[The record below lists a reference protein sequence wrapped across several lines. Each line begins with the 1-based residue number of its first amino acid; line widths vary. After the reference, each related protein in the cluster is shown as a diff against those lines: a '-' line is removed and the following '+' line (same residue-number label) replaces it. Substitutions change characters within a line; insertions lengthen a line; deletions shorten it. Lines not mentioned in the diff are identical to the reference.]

1 MQQVV
6 TTMKTTIKLSGSMA
20 QRFGRTHRRAL
31 TSANEVFRALSNTI
45 DGFDAYLREARAKGL
60 DFVIFRDRRNIGYE
74 EFETLG
80 PGDELRIIPVI
91 RGSKRAGLFQAV
103 LGAALIA
110 GGIAL
115 GPAGAA
121 LIGKGA
127 ALNVAL
133 VGASMA
139 VGGVVQMLSPQVSG
153 LRMRQEPDNK
163 PSYAFGGPVN
173 TTASGN
179 PVPLLY
185 GQREIGGA
193 IISAGVYAE
202 DQQ

>member
-1 MQQVV
+1 MEKRTV
-6 TTMKTTIKLSGSMA
+6 IKLSGSIA

-31 TSANEVFRALSNTI
+31 SSASEVFRALSSTV
-45 DGFDAYLREARAKGL
+45 DGFEDYLREARARGL
-60 DFVIFRDRRNIGYE
+60 DFVIFRDRRNIGQE
-74 EFETLG
+74 EFSLLG

-91 RGSKRAGLFQAV
+91 RGSKRAGIFQAV

-115 GPAGAA
+115 GPAGAG
-121 LIGKGA
+121 LIGKGV

-139 VGGVVQMLSPQVSG
+139 LGGVVQLLSPQVAG
-153 LRMRQEPDNK
+153 MRMRQDPDNK

-193 IISAGVYAE
+193 IISAGIYAE

>member
-1 MQQVV
+1 MEKRTV
-6 TTMKTTIKLSGSMA
+6 IKLSGSMA

-31 TSANEVFRALSNTI
+31 SSASEVFRALSSTV
-45 DGFDAYLREARAKGL
+45 DGFEDYLREVRARGL
-60 DFVIFRDRRNIGYE
+60 DFVIFRDRRNIGQE
-74 EFETLG
+74 EFSLLG

-91 RGSKRAGLFQAV
+91 RGSKRAGIFQAV

-115 GPAGAA
+115 GPAGAG
-121 LIGKGA
+121 LIGKGV

-139 VGGVVQMLSPQVSG
+139 LGGVVQLLSPQVAG
-153 LRMRQEPDNK
+153 MRMRQDPDNK

-193 IISAGVYAE
+193 IISAGIYAE

>member
-1 MQQVV
+1 MER
-6 TTMKTTIKLSGSMA
+6 KTVIKLSGSMA

-31 TSANEVFRALSNTI
+31 TSASEVFRALSNTI

-60 DFVIFRDRRNIGYE
+60 DFVIFRDRRNIGHE
-74 EFETLG
+74 EFELLG

-91 RGSKRAGLFQAV
+91 RGSKRAGVFQALLGTALV
-103 LGAALIA
+103 AAAIWMPGVSIAASNIMFPVGAA
-110 GGIAL
+110 
-115 GPAGAA
+115 
-121 LIGKGA
+121 
-127 ALNVAL
+127 
-133 VGASMA
+133 MA
-139 VGGVVQMLSPQVSG
+139 VGGVLQMLSPQVSG

>member
-1 MQQVV
+1 MER
-6 TTMKTTIKLSGSMA
+6 KTVIKLSGSMA

-31 TSANEVFRALSNTI
+31 TSASEVFRALSNTI
-45 DGFDAYLREARAKGL
+45 AGFDAYLREARAKGL
-60 DFVIFRDRRNIGYE
+60 DFVIFRDRRNIGHE
-74 EFETLG
+74 EFELLG

-91 RGSKRAGLFQAV
+91 RGSKRAGVFQALLGTALV
-103 LGAALIA
+103 AAAIWMPGVSIAASNLMFSVGAA
-110 GGIAL
+110 
-115 GPAGAA
+115 
-121 LIGKGA
+121 
-127 ALNVAL
+127 
-133 VGASMA
+133 MA

-173 TTASGN
+173 TTASGH

-185 GQREIGGA
+185 GQRGIGGA
-193 IISAGVYAE
+193 IISAGIYAE

>member
-1 MQQVV
+1 MER
-6 TTMKTTIKLSGSMA
+6 KTVIKLSGSMA

-31 TSANEVFRALSNTI
+31 TSASEVFRALSNTI

-60 DFVIFRDRRNIGYE
+60 DFVIFRDRRNIGHE
-74 EFETLG
+74 EFELPG

-91 RGSKRAGLFQAV
+91 RGNKRAGVFRALLGTALVAAAIWMPGVSIAASDIMFPV
-103 LGAALIA
+103 GAA
-110 GGIAL
+110 
-115 GPAGAA
+115 
-121 LIGKGA
+121 
-127 ALNVAL
+127 
-133 VGASMA
+133 MA

>member
-1 MQQVV
+1 MER
-6 TTMKTTIKLSGSMA
+6 KTVIKLSGSMA

-31 TSANEVFRALSNTI
+31 TSASEVFRALSNTI
-45 DGFDAYLREARAKGL
+45 AGFDAYLREARAKGL
-60 DFVIFRDRRNIGYE
+60 DFVIFRDRRNIGHE
-74 EFETLG
+74 EFELLG

-91 RGSKRAGLFQAV
+91 RGSKRAGVFQALLGTALV
-103 LGAALIA
+103 AAAIWMPGVSIAASNLMFSVGAA
-110 GGIAL
+110 
-115 GPAGAA
+115 
-121 LIGKGA
+121 
-127 ALNVAL
+127 
-133 VGASMA
+133 MA

-153 LRMRQEPDNK
+153 LRMRQDPDNK

-193 IISAGVYAE
+193 IISAGIYTE

>member
-1 MQQVV
+1 MER
-6 TTMKTTIKLSGSMA
+6 KTVIKLSGSMA

-31 TSANEVFRALSNTI
+31 TSASEVFRALSNTI

-60 DFVIFRDRRNIGYE
+60 DFVIFRDRRNIGHE
-74 EFETLG
+74 EFELLG

-91 RGSKRAGLFQAV
+91 RGSKRAGVFQALLGTALV
-103 LGAALIA
+103 AAAIWMLGVSIAASNIMFPVGAA
-110 GGIAL
+110 
-115 GPAGAA
+115 
-121 LIGKGA
+121 
-127 ALNVAL
+127 
-133 VGASMA
+133 MA

>member
-1 MQQVV
+1 MEK
-6 TTMKTTIKLSGSMA
+6 KTVIKLSGSMA

-31 TSANEVFRALSNTI
+31 TSASEVFRALSNTI

-60 DFVIFRDRRNIGYE
+60 DFVIFRDRRNIGHE
-74 EFETLG
+74 EFELLG

-91 RGSKRAGLFQAV
+91 RGSKRAGVFQALLGTALV
-103 LGAALIA
+103 AAAIWMPGVSIAASNLMFSVGAA
-110 GGIAL
+110 
-115 GPAGAA
+115 
-121 LIGKGA
+121 
-127 ALNVAL
+127 
-133 VGASMA
+133 MA
-139 VGGVVQMLSPQVSG
+139 VGGVVQMLSPQVAG
-153 LRMRQEPDNK
+153 LRMRQDPENK

-193 IISAGVYAE
+193 IISAGIYAE

>member
-1 MQQVV
+1 
-6 TTMKTTIKLSGSMA
+6 MA
-20 QRFGRTHRRAL
+20 LYA
-31 TSANEVFRALSNTI
+31 A
-45 DGFDAYLREARAKGL
+45 
-60 DFVIFRDRRNIGYE
+60 
-74 EFETLG
+74 
-80 PGDELRIIPVI
+80 
-91 RGSKRAGLFQAV
+91 AG
-103 LGAALIA
+103 
-110 GGIAL
+110 
-115 GPAGAA
+115 
-121 LIGKGA
+121 
-127 ALNVAL
+127 
-133 VGASMA
+133 SMA

-202 DQQ
+202 ESAINQTTYCKPPDGGFFMDAI

>member
-1 MQQVV
+1 MEKRTV
-6 TTMKTTIKLSGSMA
+6 IKLSGSMA

-31 TSANEVFRALSNTI
+31 SSASEVFRALSSTVG
-45 DGFDAYLREARAKGL
+45 GFEDYLREARARGL
-60 DFVIFRDRRNIGYE
+60 DFVIFRDRRNIGQE
-74 EFETLG
+74 EFSLLG

-91 RGSKRAGLFQAV
+91 RGSKRAGIFQAV

-115 GPAGAA
+115 GPAGAG
-121 LIGKGA
+121 LIGKGV

-139 VGGVVQMLSPQVSG
+139 LGGVVQLLSPQVAG
-153 LRMRQEPDNK
+153 MRMRQDPDNK

-193 IISAGVYAE
+193 IISAGIYAE

>member
-1 MQQVV
+1 MER
-6 TTMKTTIKLSGSMA
+6 KTVIKLSGSMA

-31 TSANEVFRALSNTI
+31 TSASEVFRALSNTI
-45 DGFDAYLREARAKGL
+45 NGFDAYLREARAKGL
-60 DFVIFRDRRNIGYE
+60 DFVIFRDRRNIGHE
-74 EFETLG
+74 EFELLG

-91 RGSKRAGLFQAV
+91 RGSKRAGVFQALLGTALV
-103 LGAALIA
+103 AAAIWMPGVSIAASNLMFSVGAA
-110 GGIAL
+110 
-115 GPAGAA
+115 
-121 LIGKGA
+121 
-127 ALNVAL
+127 
-133 VGASMA
+133 MA

-185 GQREIGGA
+185 GRREIGGA
-193 IISAGVYAE
+193 IISAGIYAE

>member
-1 MQQVV
+1 MER
-6 TTMKTTIKLSGSMA
+6 KTVIKLSGSMA

-31 TSANEVFRALSNTI
+31 TSASEVFRALSNTI
-45 DGFDAYLREARAKGL
+45 AGFDAYLREARAKGL
-60 DFVIFRDRRNIGYE
+60 DFVIFRDRRNIGHE
-74 EFETLG
+74 EFELLG

-91 RGSKRAGLFQAV
+91 RGSKRAGVFQALLGTALV
-103 LGAALIA
+103 AAAIWMPGVSIAASNLMFSVGAA
-110 GGIAL
+110 
-115 GPAGAA
+115 
-121 LIGKGA
+121 
-127 ALNVAL
+127 
-133 VGASMA
+133 MA

>member
-1 MQQVV
+1 MER
-6 TTMKTTIKLSGSMA
+6 KTVIKLSGSMA

-31 TSANEVFRALSNTI
+31 TSASEVFRALSNTI
-45 DGFDAYLREARAKGL
+45 AGFDAYLREARAKGL
-60 DFVIFRDRRNIGYE
+60 DFVIFRDRRNIGHE
-74 EFETLG
+74 EFELLG

-91 RGSKRAGLFQAV
+91 RGSKRAGVFQALLGTALV
-103 LGAALIA
+103 AAAIWMPGVSIAASNLMFSVGAA
-110 GGIAL
+110 
-115 GPAGAA
+115 
-121 LIGKGA
+121 
-127 ALNVAL
+127 
-133 VGASMA
+133 MA

-193 IISAGVYAE
+193 IIFAGVYAE

>member
-1 MQQVV
+1 MER
-6 TTMKTTIKLSGSMA
+6 KTVIKLSGSMA

-31 TSANEVFRALSNTI
+31 TSASEVFRALSNTI
-45 DGFDAYLREARAKGL
+45 AGFDAYLREARAKGL
-60 DFVIFRDRRNIGYE
+60 DFVIFRDRRNIGHE
-74 EFETLG
+74 EFELLG

-91 RGSKRAGLFQAV
+91 RGSKRAGVFQALLGTALV
-103 LGAALIA
+103 AAAIWMPGVSIAASNLMFSVGAA
-110 GGIAL
+110 
-115 GPAGAA
+115 
-121 LIGKGA
+121 
-127 ALNVAL
+127 
-133 VGASMA
+133 MA
-139 VGGVVQMLSPQVSG
+139 VGGVVQMLFPQVSG

>member
-1 MQQVV
+1 MER
-6 TTMKTTIKLSGSMA
+6 KTVIKLSGSMA

-31 TSANEVFRALSNTI
+31 TSASEVFRALSNTI
-45 DGFDAYLREARAKGL
+45 AGFDAYLREARAKGL
-60 DFVIFRDRRNIGYE
+60 DFVIFRDRRNIGRE
-74 EFETLG
+74 EFELLG

-91 RGSKRAGLFQAV
+91 RGSKRAGVFQALLGTALV
-103 LGAALIA
+103 AAAIWMPGVSIAASNLMFSVGAA
-110 GGIAL
+110 
-115 GPAGAA
+115 
-121 LIGKGA
+121 
-127 ALNVAL
+127 
-133 VGASMA
+133 MA

>member
-1 MQQVV
+1 MER
-6 TTMKTTIKLSGSMA
+6 KTVIKLSGSMA

-31 TSANEVFRALSNTI
+31 TSASEVFRALSNTI
-45 DGFDAYLREARAKGL
+45 DGFDSYLRETRAKGL
-60 DFVIFRDRRNIGYE
+60 DFVIFRNQINIGKE
-74 EFETLG
+74 EFDLLG

-91 RGSKRAGLFQAV
+91 RGSKRAGVFQALLGTALV
-103 LGAALIA
+103 AAAIWMPGVSIAASNLMFSVGAA
-110 GGIAL
+110 
-115 GPAGAA
+115 
-121 LIGKGA
+121 
-127 ALNVAL
+127 
-133 VGASMA
+133 MA

-193 IISAGVYAE
+193 IISAGIYAE

>member
-1 MQQVV
+1 MQQVL
-6 TTMKTTIKLSGSMA
+6 TNMKTTIKLSGSMA
-20 QRFGRTHRRAL
+20 QRFGRTHRRVL
-31 TSANEVFRALSNTI
+31 TSANEVFRALSSTI
-45 DGFDAYLREARAKGL
+45 DGFDAYLREARVKGL
-60 DFVIFRDRRNIGYE
+60 DFVIFRDRRNIGHE
-74 EFETLG
+74 EFELLG

-103 LGAALIA
+103 LGVALIA

-121 LIGKGA
+121 IIGKGA

-133 VGASMA
+133 VGASMV
-139 VGGVVQMLSPQVSG
+139 VGGVVQLLSPQVSG
-153 LRMRQEPDNK
+153 LRMRQDPDNK

-173 TTASGN
+173 TTMSGN
-179 PVPLLY
+179 PAPLLY

-193 IISAGVYAE
+193 IISAGIYAE

>member
-1 MQQVV
+1 M
-6 TTMKTTIKLSGSMA
+6 TMKTTIKLSGSMA

-60 DFVIFRDRRNIGYE
+60 DFVIFRDRRNIGHE

-193 IISAGVYAE
+193 IISAGIYAE

>member
-1 MQQVV
+1 MEKRTV
-6 TTMKTTIKLSGSMA
+6 IKLSGSMA
-20 QRFGRTHRRAL
+20 QRFGRTHRRAMS
-31 TSANEVFRALSNTI
+31 SASEVFRALSSTV
-45 DGFDAYLREARAKGL
+45 DGFEDYLREARARGL
-60 DFVIFRDRRNIGYE
+60 DFVIFRDRRNIGQE
-74 EFETLG
+74 EFSLLG

-91 RGSKRAGLFQAV
+91 RGSKRAGIFQAV

-115 GPAGAA
+115 GPAGAG
-121 LIGKGA
+121 LIGKGV

-139 VGGVVQMLSPQVSG
+139 LGGVVQLLSPQVAG
-153 LRMRQEPDNK
+153 MRMRQDPDNK

-179 PVPLLY
+179 PVSLLY

-193 IISAGVYAE
+193 IISAGIYAE

>member
-1 MQQVV
+1 MEKRTV
-6 TTMKTTIKLSGSMA
+6 IKLSGSMA

-31 TSANEVFRALSNTI
+31 SSASEVFRALSSTV
-45 DGFDAYLREARAKGL
+45 DGFEDYLREARARGL
-60 DFVIFRDRRNIGYE
+60 DFVIFRDRRNIGQE
-74 EFETLG
+74 EFSLLG

-91 RGSKRAGLFQAV
+91 RGSKRAGIFQAV
-103 LGAALIA
+103 LGVALIA

-115 GPAGAA
+115 GPAGAG
-121 LIGKGA
+121 LIGKGV

-139 VGGVVQMLSPQVSG
+139 LGGVVQLLSPQVAG
-153 LRMRQEPDNK
+153 MRMRQDPDNK

-193 IISAGVYAE
+193 IISAGIYAE

>member
-1 MQQVV
+1 MER
-6 TTMKTTIKLSGSMA
+6 KTVIKLSGSMA

-31 TSANEVFRALSNTI
+31 TSASEVFRALSNTI

-60 DFVIFRDRRNIGYE
+60 DFVIFRDRRNIGHE
-74 EFETLG
+74 EFELLG

-91 RGSKRAGLFQAV
+91 RGSKRAGVFQALLGTALV
-103 LGAALIA
+103 AAAIWMPGISIAASNIMFPVGAA
-110 GGIAL
+110 
-115 GPAGAA
+115 
-121 LIGKGA
+121 
-127 ALNVAL
+127 
-133 VGASMA
+133 MA

>member
-1 MQQVV
+1 MQQVL

-60 DFVIFRDRRNIGYE
+60 DFVIFRDRLNIGHE

-193 IISAGVYAE
+193 IISAGIYAE

>member
-1 MQQVV
+1 MEK
-6 TTMKTTIKLSGSMA
+6 KTVIKLSGSMA

-31 TSANEVFRALSNTI
+31 TSASEVFRALSNTI

-60 DFVIFRDRRNIGYE
+60 DFVIFRDRRNIGHE
-74 EFETLG
+74 EFELLG

-91 RGSKRAGLFQAV
+91 RGSKRAGVFQALLGTALV
-103 LGAALIA
+103 AAAIWMPGVSIAASNLMFSVGAA
-110 GGIAL
+110 
-115 GPAGAA
+115 
-121 LIGKGA
+121 
-127 ALNVAL
+127 
-133 VGASMA
+133 MA
-139 VGGVVQMLSPQVSG
+139 VGGVVQMLSPQVAG
-153 LRMRQEPDNK
+153 LRMRQDPDNK

-193 IISAGVYAE
+193 IISAGIYAE

>member
-1 MQQVV
+1 MER
-6 TTMKTTIKLSGSMA
+6 KTVIKLSGSMA

-31 TSANEVFRALSNTI
+31 TSASEVFRALSNTI

-60 DFVIFRDRRNIGYE
+60 DFVIFRDRRNIGHE
-74 EFETLG
+74 EFELLG

-91 RGSKRAGLFQAV
+91 RGSKRAGVFQAL
-103 LGAALIA
+103 LGT
-110 GGIAL
+110 
-115 GPAGAA
+115 
-121 LIGKGA
+121 
-127 ALNVAL
+127 AL
-133 VGASMA
+133 VAAGHMDAA
-139 VGGVVQMLSPQVSG
+139 VSIAAVTLVFRWCRNGRWWCSANAFPQVSG

-193 IISAGVYAE
+193 IISAGIYAE

>member
-1 MQQVV
+1 MEKRTV
-6 TTMKTTIKLSGSMA
+6 IKLSGSMA

-31 TSANEVFRALSNTI
+31 SSASEVFRALSSTV
-45 DGFDAYLREARAKGL
+45 DGFEDYLREARARGL
-60 DFVIFRDRRNIGYE
+60 DFVIFRDRRNIGQE
-74 EFETLG
+74 EFSLLG
-80 PGDELRIIPVI
+80 PGDELRIIPLI
-91 RGSKRAGLFQAV
+91 RGSKRAGIFQAV

-115 GPAGAA
+115 GPAGAG
-121 LIGKGA
+121 LIGKGV

-139 VGGVVQMLSPQVSG
+139 LGGVVQLLSPQVAG
-153 LRMRQEPDNK
+153 MRMRQDPDNK

-193 IISAGVYAE
+193 IISAGIYAE

>member
-1 MQQVV
+1 MEK
-6 TTMKTTIKLSGSMA
+6 KTVIKLSGSMA

-31 TSANEVFRALSNTI
+31 TSASEVFRALSNTI

-60 DFVIFRDRRNIGYE
+60 DFVIFRDRRTIGHE
-74 EFETLG
+74 EFELLG

-91 RGSKRAGLFQAV
+91 RGSKRAGVFQALLGTALV
-103 LGAALIA
+103 AAAIWMPGVSIAASNLMFSVGAA
-110 GGIAL
+110 
-115 GPAGAA
+115 
-121 LIGKGA
+121 
-127 ALNVAL
+127 
-133 VGASMA
+133 MA
-139 VGGVVQMLSPQVSG
+139 VGGVVQMLSPQVAG
-153 LRMRQEPDNK
+153 LRMRQDPENK

-193 IISAGVYAE
+193 IISAGIYAE

>member
-1 MQQVV
+1 MEKRTV
-6 TTMKTTIKLSGSMA
+6 IKLSGSMA

-31 TSANEVFRALSNTI
+31 SSSSEVFRALSSTV
-45 DGFDAYLREARAKGL
+45 DGFEDYLREARARGL
-60 DFVIFRDRRNIGYE
+60 DFVIFRDRRNIGQE
-74 EFETLG
+74 EFSLLG

-91 RGSKRAGLFQAV
+91 RGSKRAGIFQAV

-115 GPAGAA
+115 GPAGAG
-121 LIGKGA
+121 LIGKGV

-139 VGGVVQMLSPQVSG
+139 LGGVVQLLSPQVAG
-153 LRMRQEPDNK
+153 MRMRQDPDNK

-193 IISAGVYAE
+193 VISAGIYAE

>member
-1 MQQVV
+1 MER
-6 TTMKTTIKLSGSMA
+6 KTVIKLSGSMA
-20 QRFGRTHRRAL
+20 QRFGRTHHRAL
-31 TSANEVFRALSNTI
+31 TSASEVFRALSNTI

-60 DFVIFRDRRNIGYE
+60 DFVIFRDRRNIGHE
-74 EFETLG
+74 EFELLG

-91 RGSKRAGLFQAV
+91 RGSKRAGVFQALLGTALV
-103 LGAALIA
+103 AAAIWMPGVSIAASNLMFSVGAA
-110 GGIAL
+110 
-115 GPAGAA
+115 
-121 LIGKGA
+121 
-127 ALNVAL
+127 
-133 VGASMA
+133 MA
-139 VGGVVQMLSPQVSG
+139 VGGVVQMLSPQVAG
-153 LRMRQEPDNK
+153 LRMRQDPDNK

>member
-1 MQQVV
+1 MER
-6 TTMKTTIKLSGSMA
+6 KTVIKLSGSMA

-31 TSANEVFRALSNTI
+31 TSASEVFRALSNTI
-45 DGFDAYLREARAKGL
+45 AGFDAYLREARAKGL
-60 DFVIFRDRRNIGYE
+60 DFVIFRDRRNIGHE
-74 EFETLG
+74 EFELLG

-91 RGSKRAGLFQAV
+91 RGSKRAGVFQAL
-103 LGAALIA
+103 LGT
-110 GGIAL
+110 
-115 GPAGAA
+115 
-121 LIGKGA
+121 
-127 ALNVAL
+127 AL
-133 VGASMA
+133 VAAAIWIPGVSIAASNLMFSVGATMA